1 MPWRTLGIWKREKVG
16 GRRNVLERVNQSNH
30 KRLGNMQ
37 KMRMRDPLEEYTER
51 KAREPSGK
59 EEISGELVE

>member
-1 MPWRTLGIWKREKVG
+1 M
-16 GRRNVLERVNQSNH
+16 LERVNQSNH

>member
-1 MPWRTLGIWKREKVG
+1 M
-16 GRRNVLERVNQSNH
+16 LERVNQSNH

-37 KMRMRDPLEEYTER
+37 KMRMRDSPEEYTE
-51 KAREPSGK
+51 KKVREPSGR